1 MRSRARLCFPALPLG
16 PLYRNPR
23 DFEPSR
29 TIHFCA
35 ICSVA
40 ARQSAAQERFFL
52 GRFGLPAQD
61 VGRRKS
67 TNYHSSMPFK
77 FLTLEVADRVATLT
91 INRPDKLNALND
103 ATIAELGHAIDEIRV
118 DDAIGGVIVTG
129 AGRAFVAGADISEL
143 SGQTPVLAKARA
155 RAGQNVFR
163 RFETC
168 PKPVIAAV
176 NGFALGGGCELAMAC
191 HIRIASDAAK
201 FGQPESKLGI
211 LPGYGGSQRLP
222 RLVGKGR
229 AMQLLMTGEMIDA
242 AEAYR
247 IGLVNKLTSAAQ
259 LMHDARE
266 MMKTIL
272 ANGPLAVA
280 LCIEAI
286 DRGLEMSLD
295 EGLILEA
302 NHFGLLAATEDMREG
317 MRAFL
322 EKRTPAFK
330 GK

>member
-1 MRSRARLCFPALPLG
+1 
-16 PLYRNPR
+16 
-23 DFEPSR
+23 
-29 TIHFCA
+29 
-35 ICSVA
+35 
-40 ARQSAAQERFFL
+40 
-52 GRFGLPAQD
+52 
-61 VGRRKS
+61 
-67 TNYHSSMPFK
+67 MPFK
-77 FLTLEVADRVATLT
+77 FLTLEVADRIATLT
-91 INRPDKLNALND
+91 VNRPDKLNALND
-103 ATIAELGHAIDEIRV
+103 ATIAELGQAIDQIRV
-118 DDAIGGVIVTG
+118 DDSIGGVIITG

-143 SGQTPVLAKARA
+143 SSQTPVLAKARA
-155 RAGQNVFR
+155 RGGQDVFR
-163 RFETC
+163 RIETC

-201 FGQPESKLGI
+201 FGQPESKLGL

-229 AMQLLMTGEMIDA
+229 AVQLLITGEMIDA

-247 IGLVNKLTSAAQ
+247 IGLVNKVTTTND
-259 LMHDARE
+259 LMTTAKE
-266 MMKTIL
+266 MMRLIL

-286 DRGLEMSLD
+286 DRGLEMSLE

-317 MRAFL
+317 TRAFM
-322 EKRTPAFK
+322 EKRPPAFK